1 MIFRNGFLALILSM
15 AVTFPAAAHVTL
27 EKNSTK
33 PGSFFKTVLKVP
45 HGCDGSPTEKLR
57 VEIPEGIIA
66 VKPMPKPG
74 WQIETTKGKYAKSY
88 AFHGKDVTE
97 GVTAISWTGGSLP
110 DEYYDEFVF
119 SAYAAATLSPKSKL
133 YFKVTQSCADG
144 ELEWSEIP
152 AKGTGKELERPAPSL
167 QLVR

>member
-1 MIFRNGFLALILSM
+1 MRLRSSLAALILSLL
-15 AVTFPAAAHVTL
+15 ATVGAAAHVTL
-27 EKNSTK
+27 EKDSTK

-74 WQIETTKGKYAKSY
+74 WQIEMTKGKYSKSY
-88 AFHGKDVTE
+88 TFHGKEVAE
-97 GVTAISWTGGSLP
+97 GVTAISWSGGSLP

-133 YFKVTQSCADG
+133 YFKVTQSCAAG
-144 ELEWSEIP
+144 ELEWTEIP
-152 AKGTGKELERPAPSL
+152 GKGIGKELERPAPSL